1 MAIGPTKVAEP
12 RDVILT
18 RNCWIEAPDGE
29 VSPLILSF
37 MRPTR
42 RDEDTLEG
50 ALRLECKHFDKI
62 ERMFGQDE
70 VQVLARL
77 FWIGRIALEVRERD
91 GYSIWYEKKGDLQFF
106 DFWTHSEFPQEFCLP
121 SAIIAAKREAFYKA
135 NEGRR
140 LLPSHRIGIEPDRP
154 AITIYKVND
163 DGTDRLGSV
172 IGPEEMKGHTWESLA
187 ELVGDRILWDSREG
201 IELMIALQPDR
212 RAEGA

>member
-12 RDVILT
+12 GDVILT
-18 RNCWIEAPDGE
+18 RKCWIEAPDGE

-77 FWIGRIALEVRERD
+77 FWIGRIALEVMERD
-91 GYSIWYEKKGDLQFF
+91 GYSIWYEKKGDL
-106 DFWTHSEFPQEFCLP
+106 HPQRISPGVL
-121 SAIIAAKREAFYKA
+121 SALSDY
-135 NEGRR
+135 RR
-140 LLPSHRIGIEPDRP
+140 QTGG
-154 AITIYKVND
+154 V
-163 DGTDRLGSV
+163 
-172 IGPEEMKGHTWESLA
+172 
-187 ELVGDRILWDSREG
+187 
-201 IELMIALQPDR
+201 LQ
-212 RAEGA
+212 GQ